1 MKSNVSRAAHVA
13 CLLAAFTLASASLQ
27 AQELPASGV
36 TGFDYFYATSPAGV
50 SQLYASN
57 ALRASLPIPIGAA
70 VDAVPSRWAH
80 RRRTLGALE
89 TSATV
94 AMRGVFLTPMGSA
107 VGNGALHLVDTRNG
121 TQSALVP
128 TGNPA
133 GYDLCTVPRLKFVF
147 AAEDNGAGQTVLRGF
162 SYATPGALLALNPP
176 SLSLAGSPSAYVQR
190 IGVDSTQFILHVPT
204 SSGIHVVQLSFGGV
218 HMTPITFLSTAPASP
233 TTNPQSFTRGGALTW
248 TIGTSTFNANP
259 TPAPVAA
266 GMFTWTENGAVDA
279 SSFGIVPTAPSK
291 QWIPAAGTQELA
303 LVSDGSDA
311 YAYYLLREPGPG
323 TFFVKPSAIGVVRFQ
338 GSTPPITSTILM
350 PDSVGE
356 PFANPAVSGKRV
368 AFESSFGPP
377 FSSTPPDGGE
387 KISILYSPLDVL
399 GAGSADGVLGV
410 PAPLGGRI
418 STKGMDRPIWSV
430 DGTRVMAATSHFPGA
445 PNPGVPGLEVLNVPA
460 NVVLDGF
467 SAPHTVVANNPFPN
481 QSILQ
486 AGTFLPRN
494 PAAVISLAGMSFYG
508 TVFNQGLAS
517 LATLGF
523 GEVGQIQLDPVGF
536 VQSPFVPNFPAI
548 LPPSF
553 LDASGSLTPIP
564 GNFGARRSSFNFDPL
579 FGPDGL
585 MMSAAIGDRI
595 IVEMSST
602 NMRAAVGIGVSVD
615 NVALPLPAG
624 WVTTTEIASY

>member
-1 MKSNVSRAAHVA
+1 MNSIALRGARLAGLLLALTFASRAS
-13 CLLAAFTLASASLQ
+13 LAQ
-27 AQELPASGV
+27 QLPASGV

-50 SQLYASN
+50 SQLYATN
-57 ALRASLPIPIGAA
+57 ALRASLPFSIGPS
-70 VDAVPSRWAH
+70 VNAVPSRWAH

-89 TSATV
+89 TATTI
-94 AMRGVFLTPMGSA
+94 AARGVFVTPMGTS

-121 TQSALVP
+121 TQSVLVP

-133 GYDLCTVPRLKFVF
+133 GYDVCAVPRMKFVF

-162 SYATPGALLALNPP
+162 SYATPGALVPLNPP
-176 SLSLAGSPSAYVQR
+176 TLTLAGSPSAYVQR

-204 SSGIHVVQLSFGGV
+204 SAGIHVVQLAFGGLQ
-218 HMTPITFLSTAPASP
+218 MLPITFLSTAPASP
-233 TTNPQSFTRGGALTW
+233 TTNPVSFVRGGALTW

-259 TPAPVAA
+259 VPAPVAG
-266 GMFTWTENGAVDA
+266 GMFTWTENGAIDA
-279 SSFGIVPTAPSK
+279 NTFGVVTTAPAK
-291 QWIPAAGTQELA
+291 QWIPAAGTEELA
-303 LVSDGSDA
+303 LVSNGTDA

-323 TFFVKPSAIGVVRFQ
+323 TFFVKPSAIGVVRFI
-338 GSTPPITSTILM
+338 GTTPPVTSTILM
-350 PDSVGE
+350 PDTVGE
-356 PFANPAVSGKRV
+356 PFANPSVSGTRV

-377 FSSTPPDGGE
+377 FTGLPPGGGE
-387 KISILYSPLDVL
+387 KISIIYSPLDPL
-399 GAGSADGVLGV
+399 GASTNDGLLGV

-460 NVVLDGF
+460 DVVLDGF
-467 SAPHTVVANNPFPN
+467 SAPHTVVANDPFPN

-517 LATLGF
+517 IATLNF
-523 GEVGQIQLDPVGF
+523 GEIGQIQLDPTGF
-536 VQSPFVPNFPAI
+536 VQSLLVPNFPAI

-553 LDASGSLTPIP
+553 LDATASLTSIP
-564 GNFGARRSSFNFDPL
+564 GNFGARRTTFNFDPL

-585 MMSAAIGDRI
+585 TMSAAIDDRI
-595 IVEMSST
+595 IVEMCST
-602 NMRAAVGIGVSVD
+602 NMRAAIGVGVPVD

-624 WVTTTEIASY
+624 WITTTEIASY